1 MVWQGRREAAPRPTP
16 RAPDPCL
23 AMERG
28 DASTRARTPDASTLG
43 VTAFNVGMI
52 QEDAFTGKKYK
63 AGKQDDNLEELA
75 DHVQRWLEDGVVG
88 LNEIHPSL
96 VQKLVKKLEE
106 RQLSV
111 THATSDSNSLLWRLS
126 SLFT

>member
-1 MVWQGRREAAPRPTP
+1 
-16 RAPDPCL
+16 
-23 AMERG
+23 MERG

-52 QEDAFTGKKYK
+52 QQDAFTGKKYK

-106 RQLSV
+106 RYLLDV
-111 THATSDSNSLLWRLS
+111 GIATSDSNSLLWRLS

>member
-1 MVWQGRREAAPRPTP
+1 
-16 RAPDPCL
+16 
-23 AMERG
+23 MERG

-75 DHVQRWLEDGVVG
+75 GHVQRWLEDGVVG

-106 RQLSV
+106 RRLDV
-111 THATSDSNSLLWRLS
+111 GHATSDSNSLFWRLS